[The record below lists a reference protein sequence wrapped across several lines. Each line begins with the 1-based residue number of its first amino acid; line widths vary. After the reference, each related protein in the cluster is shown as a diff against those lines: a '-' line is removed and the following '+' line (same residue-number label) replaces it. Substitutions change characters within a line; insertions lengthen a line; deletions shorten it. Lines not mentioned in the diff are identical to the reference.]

1 MSLKKSLTNIPS
13 NASAWSFDYTTG
25 KGTRVEGISV
35 GLYDKPNKKTPANP
49 AYSLASLIA
58 KNGTLTLEV
67 NVKRLREA
75 GGTLN
80 LVEEDSIDD

>member
-1 MSLKKSLTNIPS
+1 MSLMKTLTNNPS
-13 NASAWSFDYTTG
+13 NASAWSFDYKTD
-25 KGTRVEGISV
+25 KGTLVEGISV
-35 GLYDKPNKKTPANP
+35 GLYAKPDKKTKYKAN
-49 AYSLASLIA
+49 AIASLIA

-80 LVEEDSIDD
+80 LVEEDSVDD